1 MLFPYW
7 LPVLLYMIW
16 SLITIYVLSIV
27 WVLWGGYIPQFH
39 GNYSETV
46 LLSVD
51 KHAIFRTCFICNSTS
66 LSYELIWRLCLWVC
80 ANTLPCF
87 ILLKP
92 MKDISNF
99 SEFIKRFKFQSRR
112 YLYVIFNLWPEFW
125 PVKVENRKLIL
136 LDRHIV
142 RFF

>member
-27 WVLWGGYIPQFH
+27 WVLWERYIPQFH

-66 LSYELIWRLCLWVC
+66 LSYELIWHLCLWVC

-99 SEFIKRFKFQSRR
+99 SEFIKRFKFQPILTDTYMSFLTSDLNSDPWKLRTGS
-112 YLYVIFNLWPEFW
+112 LFCLTVI
-125 PVKVENRKLIL
+125 
-136 LDRHIV
+136 
-142 RFF
+142 